1 MDGGLEARRFALRIC
16 DPKKNPWMDFFWAGI
31 RPAWRGG
38 VAVAIAMEG

>member
-1 MDGGLEARRFALRIC
+1 MDGDLAACRIARQFC
-16 DPKKNPWMDFFWAGI
+16 NPQKNPRRDFFGAGV

>member
-1 MDGGLEARRFALRIC
+1 MDGGLAACRIARQFC
-16 DPKKNPWMDFFWAGI
+16 NPKKNPWMDFSWAGV

>member
-1 MDGGLEARRFALRIC
+1 MVPSTGSG
-16 DPKKNPWMDFFWAGI
+16 NDFFFLTGNVGLGWDFSWAGV